1 MKIKVEIDPEL
12 EEEEVLIRCR
22 EFNEEMSQIQ
32 KAITQT
38 TTKKQRFEFYKG
50 EKEFFFSLD
59 EILFFETE
67 ENGICAHTIDDVF
80 RVKYRL
86 YELENMLP
94 RWFVRVSKSTI
105 LNVNQIFSMDW
116 NITSSSIV
124 TFQHTHKQVYVSR
137 RYYKTVKNCLEEKSN

>member
-1 MKIKVEIDPEL
+1 MKIKVEIDPNL
-12 EEEEVLIRCR
+12 EEEEITIRCR
-22 EFNEEMSQIQ
+22 EFSDEIAQVQ

-38 TTKKQRFEFYKG
+38 TTKKQRFEFCKG
-50 EKEFFFSLD
+50 EKEFFFSMD
-59 EILFFETE
+59 DILFFETE
-67 ENGICAHTIDDVF
+67 ENGICAHTVNDVF
-80 RVKYRL
+80 KVKYRL

-105 LNVNQIFSMDW
+105 LNINLIFSMDW

-137 RYYKTVKNCLEEKSN
+137 RYYKNLKNCLEEKQI